1 MNDIVLEIDELE
13 EVVSKLKEVDKPEAF
28 LAIRTIDVIIDRKRS
43 QLEAFE
49 KTAYETWFLF
59 KMDSNRHIDCW
70 LLR

>member
-49 KTAYETWFLF
+49 KTAYET
-59 KMDSNRHIDCW
+59 
-70 LLR
+70 